1 MEIVKQYN
9 FETGMEKLIARIG
22 FSDHNYSA
30 VVELPDEVI
39 VVTHKSFEGI
49 KDALRDSL
57 KFSEEGHLENG
68 DPIPGWV
75 KNGYTVDFK
84 MEISALLQYF
94 DGIITRSALSR
105 ITGINERQLGHYA
118 TGYRK
123 PRAKQR
129 QRIIDGFHRL
139 GKEFSSVEYFLFV
152 SLFSFQM

>member
-1 MEIVKQYN
+1 MEIVKPHHYA
-9 FETGMEKLIARIG
+9 TYMEKLITRIG
-22 FSDHNYSA
+22 YADHNYSA

-49 KDALRDSL
+49 KEAIRDSL
-57 KFSEEGHLENG
+57 EFSEEGHLENG
-68 DPIPGWV
+68 NPIPDWV
-75 KNGYTVDFK
+75 KNGYIVDFK

-139 GKEFSSVEYFLFV
+139 GKEFSSIE
-152 SLFSFQM
+152 